1 MRAKMPIVYANII
14 FLYVDI
20 KIMFDRTSPKVL
32 APAFLFAALS
42 PGVLLQLPDTN
53 NLATGATSRQ
63 AVLFHAMV
71 FIIVYKII
79 AKCMGL
85 NLKQTDLVVP
95 AILFILLSP
104 GMFLQLPD
112 STGLMTGR
120 TSIQSVLV
128 HTLVFALVFAFLRA
142 RFPQF
147 Y

>member
-1 MRAKMPIVYANII
+1 
-14 FLYVDI
+14 
-20 KIMFDRTSPKVL
+20 MFDRTSPKL
-32 APAFLFAALS
+32 LTPAFLFAALS

-53 NLATGATSRQ
+53 KLASGATSRQ
-63 AVLFHAMV
+63 AVLFHALV
-71 FIIVYKII
+71 FMIIYKLV

-104 GMFLQLPD
+104 GMLLQLPD
-112 STGLMTGR
+112 TNLMSGR

-128 HTLVFALVFAFLRA
+128 HTLVFALVFAFLRT

>member
-1 MRAKMPIVYANII
+1 
-14 FLYVDI
+14 
-20 KIMFDRTSPKVL
+20 MFDRTSPKL
-32 APAFLFAALS
+32 LTPAFLFAALS

-53 NLATGATSRQ
+53 KLASGATSRQ
-63 AVLFHAMV
+63 AVLFHALV
-71 FIIVYKII
+71 FMIVYKLV
-79 AKCMGL
+79 AKFMGL

-104 GMFLQLPD
+104 GMLLQLPD
-112 STGLMTGR
+112 TTKLMSGR
-120 TSIQSVLV
+120 TSIHSVLV